1 MGKRQTFRQ
10 SDVTRAVKGV
20 TIDTAKAR
28 LRERVERL
36 VRAMPALNDLRATMI
51 AGRIARQT
59 ADCPFC
65 AAPGRMHVTCAI
77 DINNHISARC
87 AECGEGFIE

>member
-1 MGKRQTFRQ
+1 
-10 SDVTRAVKGV
+10 
-20 TIDTAKAR
+20 
-28 LRERVERL
+28 
-36 VRAMPALNDLRATMI
+36 MI